1 MFQSAVMM
9 FGREALSVGDTSL
22 INKLIRRCLIK
33 EQVKAASC
41 RYSMKRAPTDGRR
54 SRRSRKSAHCLTH
67 STGIYDAHRSPTVA
81 SSPLIAHL
89 VGSWWRHVCISKISR
104 IVLPFTKQTIYKKR
118 FGADLLLSLDVCT
131 LLIGAPK
138 WDHCYPRLFDLS
150 AT

>member
-54 SRRSRKSAHCLTH
+54 RAAAATAGRA
-67 STGIYDAHRSPTVA
+67 
-81 SSPLIAHL
+81 LI
-89 VGSWWRHVCISKISR
+89 V
-104 IVLPFTKQTIYKKR
+104 
-118 FGADLLLSLDVCT
+118 
-131 LLIGAPK
+131 
-138 WDHCYPRLFDLS
+138 
-150 AT
+150 